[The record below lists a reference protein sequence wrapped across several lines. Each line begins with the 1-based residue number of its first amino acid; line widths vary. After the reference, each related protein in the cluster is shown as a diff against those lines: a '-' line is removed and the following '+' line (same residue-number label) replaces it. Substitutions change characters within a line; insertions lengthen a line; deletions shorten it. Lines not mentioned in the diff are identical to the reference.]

1 MIKLEDV
8 SKNIKD
14 RIVLDHINFT
24 FEDGKVYGLK
34 GINGSGKTMLMR
46 LIAGLIFPS
55 DGKIFVSE
63 KELGRD
69 ISFPES
75 IGLLLENPVFLD
87 RYTGLENLKLLAE
100 LSGSVDVEKL
110 KQILIKVGLDPDD
123 KRKYRKYSLGMKQRL
138 GIAAAIMDEPSILL
152 LDEPINALDEDG
164 VELFTKIMNEEK
176 ERGTLVILSC
186 HEEMR
191 LREYSDVIVFM
202 KDGKI
207 VDVEGA
213 K

>member
-1 MIKLEDV
+1 
-8 SKNIKD
+8 
-14 RIVLDHINFT
+14 
-24 FEDGKVYGLK
+24 
-34 GINGSGKTMLMR
+34 
-46 LIAGLIFPS
+46 
-55 DGKIFVSE
+55 
-63 KELGRD
+63 
-69 ISFPES
+69 
-75 IGLLLENPVFLD
+75 
-87 RYTGLENLKLLAE
+87 
-100 LSGSVDVEKL
+100 
-110 KQILIKVGLDPDD
+110 
-123 KRKYRKYSLGMKQRL
+123 MKQRL

>member
-87 RYTGLENLKLLAE
+87 RYTGVENLKLLAE

>member
-1 MIKLEDV
+1 M
-8 SKNIKD
+8 
-14 RIVLDHINFT
+14 
-24 FEDGKVYGLK
+24 
-34 GINGSGKTMLMR
+34 
-46 LIAGLIFPS
+46 
-55 DGKIFVSE
+55 
-63 KELGRD
+63 
-69 ISFPES
+69 
-75 IGLLLENPVFLD
+75 LENPVFLD

-110 KQILIKVGLDPDD
+110 KQILIKVGLEPDD

-164 VELFTKIMNEEK
+164 VEFFTKIMNEEK

>member
-46 LIAGLIFPS
+46 LIAGLIFPA

-110 KQILIKVGLDPDD
+110 KQILIKVGLEPDD